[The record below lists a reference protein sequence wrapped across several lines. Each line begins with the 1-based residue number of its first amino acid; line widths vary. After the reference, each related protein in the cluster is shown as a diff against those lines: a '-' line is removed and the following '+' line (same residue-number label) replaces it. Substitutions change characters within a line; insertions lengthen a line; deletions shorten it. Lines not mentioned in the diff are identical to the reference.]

1 MTMNIKLVE
10 RLPVEMSGLNRKA
23 HGAQQPRHIE
33 RIGEGASTAQRGGHA
48 AQSSRKTL
56 LVMAGGTGGH
66 IFPAL
71 AVADVLR
78 EQGWRVVWLGNP
90 NGMEAKL
97 VPARGYEC
105 AWVEFAA
112 VRGKGILRK
121 LMLPV
126 NLMRACLAARR
137 VIKTVRPDVVLGMGG
152 YITFPGGVMA
162 RLAGVPLLVH
172 EQNAVAGL
180 ANKVLSHLA
189 TRVLTG
195 FPNTLP
201 TGDWVGNPVR
211 AEIAALPVPE
221 ERYAARAE
229 SEPLH
234 VLVVGGSLGAQA
246 LNDAVPKAVTRLLLE
261 QRPVVRHQT
270 GARDLAMVQAAY
282 AASGIDAEVQPFIDD
297 MASALAW
304 ADLVVCRSGALTV
317 AELAAAGVASVLIP
331 FPHAVDD
338 HQRVNAEFLVQGHQG
353 QTAGHC
359 VIQREL
365 TIERLAGLLHQPRSV
380 LRDQAVA
387 ARALA
392 RAESAQTVATICE
405 ELAA

>member
-1 MTMNIKLVE
+1 MN
-10 RLPVEMSGLNRKA
+10 A
-23 HGAQQPRHIE
+23 H
-33 RIGEGASTAQRGGHA
+33 
-48 AQSSRKTL
+48 KTL

-78 EQGWRVVWLGNP
+78 QQGWRVIWLGNP

-112 VRGKGILRK
+112 VRGKGLMRK

-126 NLMRACLAARR
+126 NLLRACVAARR
-137 VIKTVRPDVVLGMGG
+137 VIRQVRPDVVLGMGG

-162 RLAGVPLLVH
+162 RLAGVPLVVH

-180 ANKVLSHLA
+180 ANKVLSHIA

-195 FPNTLP
+195 FPETLP
-201 TGDWVGNPVR
+201 NATWVGNPVR
-211 AEIAALPVPE
+211 ADIAALREPE
-221 ERYAARAE
+221 HRYAARAA

-246 LNDAVPKAVTRLLLE
+246 LNTALPAAVGQLPATQHPIL
-261 QRPVVRHQT
+261 RHQT
-270 GARDLAMVQAAY
+270 GPRDQASVQAAY
-282 AASGIDAEVQPFIDD
+282 AAVGVEADVQPFIDD
-297 MASALAW
+297 MAAALAW
-304 ADLVVCRSGALTV
+304 ADLVVCRAGALTV

-338 HQRVNAEFLVQGHQG
+338 HQRVNAEFLVHGN
-353 QTAGHC
+353 AGHC
-359 VIQREL
+359 VIQKEL
-365 TIERLAGLLHQPRSV
+365 TTEQLMALLQQSRADLLA
-380 LRDQAVA
+380 QAVA

-392 RAESAQTVATICE
+392 RAEAAQTVADICK